1 MGLDKVIKLNIRF
14 IAFVLILLFFSYADA
29 SINRQYNGKI
39 LTIKTTKKTSLS
51 ELITSSGYDI
61 ADRDVTSFLE
71 DFVSLNR
78 DIKNLS
84 IIPKGTIVRLPLKTL
99 KPKVR
104 KVTQKAI
111 PQQKVENLRFRKEPP
126 KEPLPGYQPEQEAIL
141 KNIKILLHS
150 LNNSAFIRSEGIK
163 VFSINDKSELSF
175 NTSFFPL
182 IEFMDNRTIMLDYQG
197 ILPEEIKDIVEISWP
212 EYKVVSNHGR
222 KDIKN
227 ITGLLLDSLG
237 YSSFRDGKVI
247 LGGKA
252 RIEFFADLVIV
263 KKSDDILEGELI
275 AISIIKPEEYR
286 TPDELKEWAEDRGVR
301 MVELSL
307 REPPLSHSRTEIVY
321 MSEREV
327 DRFSERFLNLLGYEF
342 SRDVNLRLSDRKEY
356 EFNIKADL
364 TITLGN
370 RTKVIDFSE
379 FYEQTISYAKARGFD
394 IVSISSGETRSEILR
409 KIIGLLSIN
418 CKDRPE
424 TTSSYITPKGVKYR
438 LLVPGTLIRAR
449 NGMLFLT
456 DPDIDTGFLSHLVA
470 DNITLI
476 KF

>member
-29 SINRQYNGKI
+29 SVNRQYNGKI
-39 LTIKTTKKTSLS
+39 LTIKTSKKTSLS
-51 ELITSSGYDI
+51 ELITSSGYNID
-61 ADRDVTSFLE
+61 DRDVTPFLE

-78 DIKNLS
+78 NIKTLS
-84 IIPKGTIVRLPLKTL
+84 IIPNGTIVRLPLKTL
-99 KPKVR
+99 KPKVK
-104 KVTQKAI
+104 KVTQKTI
-111 PQQKVENLRFRKEPP
+111 PQQKVESTRFRKEPP
-126 KEPLPGYQPEQEAIL
+126 KEPLLWYQPEHGIIL
-141 KNIKILLHS
+141 ENIKILLHS

-182 IEFMDNRTIMLDYQG
+182 IEFMDNRAIMLDYQG
-197 ILPEEIKDIVEISWP
+197 ILPEEVKDIVEISWP

-247 LGGKA
+247 LGGKT
-252 RIEFFADLVIV
+252 RIEFFADLIIV

-275 AISIIKPEEYR
+275 AISIIKPDEYR

-307 REPPLSHSRTEIVY
+307 REPPLSHSRAEIVY

-327 DRFSERFLNLLGYEF
+327 DRFSERFLNLLGYDF

-356 EFNIKADL
+356 EFNIRADL

-394 IVSISSGETRSEILR
+394 IVSISSGEDRSEILK

-438 LLVPGTLIRAR
+438 LMVPGTLIRAR

-456 DPDIDTGFLSHLVA
+456 DPDIDTEFLSHLVA
-470 DNITLI
+470 DDITLI